1 MGSLHP
7 LFSTVRALKGRL
19 LGLEPGLGWKG
30 ELARVLAGGRAG
42 GRSQGPS
49 WCSLLTPASPDS
61 SAPHPYP
68 RFSSRLPG
76 RLGGVWGPEG
86 LRAALGGPR
95 HHTPQAAGR
104 RVLMGSGRAWAAGH
118 TGPLK
123 KNKRFPCSFV
133 LGCLAE
139 WCLNSE
145 RGQNF
150 SSPRAID
157 WPRGVVC
164 VCVCVYVHSG

>member
-1 MGSLHP
+1 MGSLNP
-7 LFSTVRALKGRL
+7 LFSTVRASKGRL
-19 LGLEPGLGWKG
+19 PGLEPGSGWKG
-30 ELARVLAGGRAG
+30 ELAGVLAGGRAG

-49 WCSLLTPASPDS
+49 RCSLLTPASPETPQPPIHTRDS
-61 SAPHPYP
+61 PAGCPA
-68 RFSSRLPG
+68 G

-118 TGPLK
+118 TRPLR

-133 LGCLAE
+133 LGCL
-139 WCLNSE
+139 NSE

-150 SSPRAID
+150 SFPRL
-157 WPRGVVC
+157 
-164 VCVCVYVHSG
+164 